1 MVNKII
7 DINCDVGEGVGNEA
21 DLFPMIS
28 SCNIAC
34 GGHAGSKVTIRQCLK
49 LAEKFNVRIGAHP
62 SYPDRDNFGRVSMSI
77 SDNDLIKSIENQLKL
92 FISECNELEVKLH
105 HIKPHGALYNDIIK
119 NEHLANVFLTA
130 ISSYRSNVIL
140 YVPYGSVIEALAQ
153 AKNFNIMKE
162 AFADRNYNN
171 DLSLVSRKQDKAL
184 ITNGKEVLQHLVLM
198 CNEYLVRTVTG
209 EKIPIQADT
218 FCIHGDTPSA
228 FQILTYI
235 TEHLPEY
242 NLQLYREF
250 P

>member
-1 MVNKII
+1 MNYKRI

-34 GGHAGSKVTIRQCLK
+34 GGHAGSKETIKQCLK
-49 LAEKFNVRIGAHP
+49 LAEEFNVRIGAHP
-62 SYPDRDNFGRVSMSI
+62 SYPDRENFGRVSMSI
-77 SDNDLIKSIENQLKL
+77 SDTDLIKSIGNQLKL
-92 FISECNELEVKLH
+92 FMTECNELGATLH
-105 HIKPHGALYNDIIK
+105 HIKPHGALYNDIAK

-130 ISSYRSNVIL
+130 ILPYKNNVVL
-140 YVPYGSVIEALAQ
+140 YVPCKSLIEALAK
-153 AKNFNIMKE
+153 ANNFKIMKE

-184 ITNGKEVLQHLVLM
+184 ISNGKEVLEHLVLM
-198 CNEYLVRTVTG
+198 CNENQVRTVNG

-218 FCIHGDTPSA
+218 FCIHGDTPNA

-235 TEHLPEY
+235 TEHLQEH
-242 NLQLYREF
+242 NLQAKT
-250 P
+250 